1 MVLGDITCGKDER
14 IRGASPASTTI
25 PRPVFSPA
33 SSASSR
39 LRSTPIPTTTV
50 SKVSRWP
57 SQWTTGRPLS
67 SSSSSAPQPV
77 RISTPC
83 SRWMASEALGHLAA
97 HRAHAER
104 RLLLEQ
110 GDRHAAFP
118 RGSGNLKA
126 NPAAADNREFVTFH
140 QATFQALRVLPVAQG
155 IDLRM
160 AGPRLRRQA
169 RPTAGS
175 D

>member
-1 MVLGDITCGKDER
+1 MVLGDISCGKDER
-14 IRGASPASTTI
+14 IRGASPGIHHDPAPGFQ
-25 PRPVFSPA
+25 PRIKRQLQIEIDADPDHDRIKGFTLAVA
-33 SSASSR
+33 VDDRQAVIVLQLQR
-39 LRSTPIPTTTV
+39 AAAGTDLH
-50 SKVSRWP
+50 
-57 SQWTTGRPLS
+57 PLL
-67 SSSSSAPQPV
+67 AVDGLQ
-77 RISTPC
+77 
-83 SRWMASEALGHLAA
+83 ALGHLAA